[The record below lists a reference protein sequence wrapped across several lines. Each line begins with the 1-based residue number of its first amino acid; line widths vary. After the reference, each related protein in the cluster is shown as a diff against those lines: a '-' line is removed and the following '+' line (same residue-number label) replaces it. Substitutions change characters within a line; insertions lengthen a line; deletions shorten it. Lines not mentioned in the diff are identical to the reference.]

1 MSAEID
7 LRALFS
13 DESGMFRSPEE
24 PDAGDLL
31 KIRFRTR
38 KGDVD
43 EVILYTQCYEEADIE
58 NKAKA
63 DIEADT
69 ENKTKAD
76 EEADTENKA
85 KADIEAKE
93 ADAEDQE
100 SSGEGT
106 SSECKTEFSETADEE
121 SKAFLMKRVES
132 EEESRFDSQFD
143 FYETEVAVGS
153 KPFWYYFIV
162 KKGEKQIRYSKLGV
176 TEETDRCYSFVVRP
190 GVHVPEWAKGAVF
203 YQIFTDRFCN
213 GDPSNDVLDREY
225 LYVDG
230 IPSTRAQNWS
240 DDSLS
245 LDVGRFYGGDL
256 QGVLDKL
263 DYLENLGVDAIYFN
277 PLFVSPSNHKYDSQ
291 DYDYIDPHYGV
302 ILEDEGEILPQGV
315 HNNQTASRYITRTTS
330 FKNLEAS
337 NALFAKLCQEAHK
350 RGMRIILDGVFNHCG
365 SFNKWLDRERI
376 YEEQEG
382 YEKGA
387 YVSADSPY
395 RKFFHFKDQQEE
407 RWPYNDSYEGWW
419 DHDTLPK
426 LNYEESE
433 ELCDYVMRIGRK
445 WVSEPY
451 CVDGWRLDVAA
462 DLGRTPEFNHNFWKR
477 FRENVKDSKEDA
489 IILAEHYGDAYSWL
503 QGDEWDTIMNY
514 DAFMDP
520 VTWFLTG
527 LEKHSDRYE
536 EHMLNNGQIFYDT
549 MRYNMCRMHRGSL
562 LTAMNELS
570 NHDHSR
576 FMTKTNRRVGR
587 LAYLGPRAA
596 EEGINKGIFREG
608 AVILMTWPG
617 APTIYYG
624 DETGLCG
631 WTDPDSRRTYPW
643 ENQDLELIEFHKY
656 LTGIRRNNPAL
667 RTGSLKFL
675 GYDHGI
681 LMYGRF
687 LDENRVAVAINNLDH
702 EVELEL
708 PVWEIGLEDGSKMC
722 RLMKTSEKGYNVGR
736 VVYPVE
742 NGKISV
748 KLAAYGTLIVRNLR
762 ENE

>member
-1 MSAEID
+1 MSANID

-13 DESGMFRSPEE
+13 DESGMFRVPEE
-24 PDAGDLL
+24 PDQGDTL

-43 EVILYTQCYEEADIE
+43 EVILYTQYEAM
-58 NKAKA
+58 
-63 DIEADT
+63 
-69 ENKTKAD
+69 
-76 EEADTENKA
+76 EE
-85 KADIEAKE
+85 
-93 ADAEDQE
+93 QCPHP
-100 SSGEGT
+100 EGT
-106 SSECKTEFSETADEE
+106 PVP
-121 SKAFLMKRVES
+121 MKLEVRDS
-132 EEESRFDSQFD
+132 EEETCFDSQFD
-143 FYETEVAVGS
+143 FYEAEVSVGS
-153 KPFWYYFIV
+153 SPFWYYFIV
-162 KKGEKQIRYSKLGV
+162 KKGDERVRYSKLGV
-176 TEETDRCYSFVVRP
+176 TEETARHYSFVVRP
-190 GVHVPEWAKGAVF
+190 GVHVPQWAKGAVF
-203 YQIFTDRFCN
+203 YQIFVDRFCN
-213 GDPSNDVLDREY
+213 GDPSNDVLNREY

-230 IPSTRAQNWS
+230 IPSTNARNWS
-240 DDSLS
+240 DDSLA

-263 DYLENLGVDAIYFN
+263 DYLESLGVNAIYFN

-302 ILEDEGEILPQGV
+302 ILEDEGDVLPQGA
-315 HNNQTASRYITRTTS
+315 HDNQEATRYISRVTS

-337 NALFAKLCQEAHK
+337 NQLFAKLCQEAHK
-350 RGMRIILDGVFNHCG
+350 RGIRVILDGVFNHCG

-376 YEEQEG
+376 YEDQKG

-395 RKFFHFKDQQEE
+395 NKFFHFRDKREE
-407 RWPYNDSYEGWW
+407 KWPYNDSYEGWW
-419 DHDTLPK
+419 DHNTLPK

-433 ELCDYVMRIGRK
+433 ELCNYVMRIGRK
-445 WVSEPY
+445 WVSEPF

-462 DLGRTPEFNHNFWKR
+462 DLGRTPEFNHKFWKR
-477 FRENVKDSKEDA
+477 FRENVKDSNEDA
-489 IILAEHYGDAYSWL
+489 IILAEHYGDASDWL

-527 LEKHSDRYE
+527 LEKHSDRYD
-536 EHMLNNGQIFYDT
+536 EHMLNNGQVFYDT
-549 MRYNMCRMHRGSL
+549 MRYNMCRMHRGAL

-576 FMTKTNRRVGR
+576 FMTRTSRKVGR

-608 AVILMTWPG
+608 AVIQMTWPG

-643 ENQDLELIEFHKY
+643 DNQDLELIEFHKY
-656 LTGIRRNNPAL
+656 LGGIHKNNKAL
-667 RTGSLKFL
+667 QIGSLKFL
-675 GYDHGI
+675 GYDYGI

-687 LDENRVAVAINNLDH
+687 QDDNRVIVVINNLDH
-702 EVELEL
+702 GVELDV
-708 PVWEIGLEDGSKMC
+708 PVWEIGIENGTKMC
-722 RLMKTSEKGYNVGR
+722 RLMKTSEESYNVGT
-736 VVYPVE
+736 VIYPVE
-742 NGKISV
+742 NGTIHV
-748 KLAAYGTLIVRNLR
+748 KLQAYGALIARNMSDD
-762 ENE
+762 EWE